1 MNFLDIITPNPTRD
15 FPIPPETKQI
25 PIEKIVDTSSKAS
38 FFEQY
43 QTTLIVAALLI
54 LAIAVVIITKAV
66 LKKELK
72 NA

>member
-1 MNFLDIITPNPTRD
+1 MYFLDIIEPGQTRE
-15 FPIPPETKQI
+15 F

-54 LAIAVVIITKAV
+54 LAIAVVIITKAI
-66 LKKELK
+66 LRKELK